1 MMPERASWSGANR
14 PCASLLCSVLVN
26 SSGLAARNTLRL
38 AFSGLTL
45 ALSAVGLCLPTFEK
59 LRTWGAVLVGE
70 TNAKDRAQ
78 AAAAQEKLGSP
89 TFIADV
95 GRETSLL
102 IGDLKVGDRV
112 TFVLSLAWHPG
123 L

>member
-1 MMPERASWSGANR
+1 MAQAVRR
-14 PCASLLCSVLVN
+14 LI
-26 SSGLAARNTLRL
+26 RL
-38 AFSGLTL
+38 AHQDRTPSPEFFKSRQAKSNRAKGKSQSGKRQAQSVPGCKSRRIDQL
-45 ALSAVGLCLPTFEK
+45 
-59 LRTWGAVLVGE
+59 
-70 TNAKDRAQ
+70 RAQ
-78 AAAAQEKLGSP
+78 QRSAGSVCARPAGGLGHHSI
-89 TFIADV
+89 FIADV